1 MTVPPR
7 PLILVVD
14 DMVESR
20 RLMRRVLERSGL
32 RVIEADTGEAALR
45 AASRDRPAL
54 IVLDLR
60 LPGISGFDVARR
72 IRANPDT
79 ALAATP
85 ILACSASV
93 QAEVRREALDAGC
106 DAFEGKP
113 FDIATFPGLIR
124 GLISQPAA
132 G

>member
-1 MTVPPR
+1 MTPR
-7 PLILVVD
+7 SLILVVD
-14 DMVESR
+14 DMAETR
-20 RLMRRVLERSGL
+20 RLMRRVLERGGL

-45 AASRDRPAL
+45 MAAHHRPAL

-60 LPGISGFDVARR
+60 LPGISGFDVARK
-72 IRANPDT
+72 IRADPDR

-93 QAEVRREALDAGC
+93 QPDVRREALDAGC

-113 FDIATFPGLIR
+113 FAIAGFADLIR
-124 GLISQPAA
+124 GLISQRAT

>member
-1 MTVPPR
+1 MTPR
-7 PLILVVD
+7 SLILVVD
-14 DMVESR
+14 DMTETR
-20 RLMRRVLERSGL
+20 RLMRRVLERGGL

-45 AASRDRPAL
+45 MAARDRPDL

-72 IRANPDT
+72 IRADPDR

-93 QAEVRREALDAGC
+93 QPDVRREALDAGC

-113 FDIATFPGLIR
+113 FAIAGFADLIR
-124 GLISQPAA
+124 GLISQRAT

>member
-1 MTVPPR
+1 MTPR
-7 PLILVVD
+7 SLILVVD
-14 DMVESR
+14 DMTETR
-20 RLMRRVLERSGL
+20 RLMRRVLERGGL
-32 RVIEADTGEAALR
+32 RVIEADTGEGALR
-45 AASRDRPAL
+45 MAARDRPAL

-60 LPGISGFDVARR
+60 LPGISGFDVARK
-72 IRANPDT
+72 IRADPDR

-93 QAEVRREALDAGC
+93 QPDVRREALDAGC

-113 FDIATFPGLIR
+113 FAIAGFADLIR
-124 GLISQPAA
+124 GLISQRAT

>member
-1 MTVPPR
+1 VTPR
-7 PLILVVD
+7 SLILVVD
-14 DMVESR
+14 DMAETR
-20 RLMRRVLERSGL
+20 RLMRRVLERGGL
-32 RVIEADTGEAALR
+32 RVIEADTGETALR
-45 AASRDRPAL
+45 MAAHDRPAL

-72 IRANPDT
+72 IRADPDR

-93 QAEVRREALDAGC
+93 QPDVRREALDAGC

-113 FDIATFPGLIR
+113 FAIAGFADLIR
-124 GLISQPAA
+124 GLISQRAT

>member
-1 MTVPPR
+1 MTPR
-7 PLILVVD
+7 SLILVVD
-14 DMVESR
+14 DMAETR
-20 RLMRRVLERSGL
+20 RLMRRVLERGGL

-45 AASRDRPAL
+45 MAAHDRPAL

-72 IRANPDT
+72 IRADPDR

-93 QAEVRREALDAGC
+93 QPDVRREALDAGC

-113 FDIATFPGLIR
+113 FAIAGFADLIR
-124 GLISQPAA
+124 GLISQRAT

>member
-1 MTVPPR
+1 MTPR
-7 PLILVVD
+7 SLILVVD
-14 DMVESR
+14 DMVETR
-20 RLMRRVLERSGL
+20 RLMRRVLERGGL

-45 AASRDRPAL
+45 MAAHDRPAL

-60 LPGISGFDVARR
+60 LPGISGFDVARK
-72 IRANPDT
+72 IRADPDR

-93 QAEVRREALDAGC
+93 QPDVRREALDAGC

-113 FDIATFPGLIR
+113 FAIAGFADLIR
-124 GLISQPAA
+124 GLISQRAT

>member
-1 MTVPPR
+1 MTPR
-7 PLILVVD
+7 SLILVVD
-14 DMVESR
+14 DMAETR
-20 RLMRRVLERSGL
+20 RLMRRVLERGGL

-45 AASRDRPAL
+45 MAAHDRPAL

-60 LPGISGFDVARR
+60 LPGISGFDVARK
-72 IRANPDT
+72 IRADPDR

-93 QAEVRREALDAGC
+93 QPDVRREALDAGC

-113 FDIATFPGLIR
+113 FAIAGFADLIR
-124 GLISQPAA
+124 GLISQRAT

>member
-1 MTVPPR
+1 MTAPR
-7 PLILVVD
+7 PLVLVVD
-14 DMVESR
+14 DMMETR
-20 RLMRRVLERSGL
+20 RLMRRVLERSTF
-32 RVIEADTGEAALR
+32 RVIEAGTGEAAIR
-45 AASRDRPAL
+45 ATVRDRPAA

-72 IRANPDT
+72 IRAHDDPD
-79 ALAATP
+79 LASTP

-113 FDIATFPGLIR
+113 FDIATFADLIR
-124 GLISQPAA
+124 GLISQRAP

>member
-1 MTVPPR
+1 MTPR
-7 PLILVVD
+7 SLILVVD
-14 DMVESR
+14 DMTETR
-20 RLMRRVLERSGL
+20 RLMRRVLERGGL

-45 AASRDRPAL
+45 MAAHDRPAL

-60 LPGISGFDVARR
+60 LPGISGFEVARK
-72 IRANPDT
+72 IRADPDR

-93 QAEVRREALDAGC
+93 QPDVRREALDAGC

-113 FDIATFPGLIR
+113 FAIAGFADLIR
-124 GLISQPAA
+124 GLISQRAT